1 VVQVHRRHIDA
12 AQAGD
17 VTDRALPDAEP
28 KTC

>member
-1 VVQVHRRHIDA
+1 VQVHRRHVDA
-12 AQAGD
+12 AQAGA